1 MVKLVDTY
9 ALGAYAVMRVGSSP
23 TTPTLKVTNMKK
35 ILCALLLQVQ
45 KSKAFAHRCE
55 RRSQIQFDSVTSTKV
70 LYD

>member
-1 MVKLVDTY
+1 MVELVDTY

-45 KSKAFAHRCE
+45 KP
-55 RRSQIQFDSVTSTKV
+55 
-70 LYD
+70 